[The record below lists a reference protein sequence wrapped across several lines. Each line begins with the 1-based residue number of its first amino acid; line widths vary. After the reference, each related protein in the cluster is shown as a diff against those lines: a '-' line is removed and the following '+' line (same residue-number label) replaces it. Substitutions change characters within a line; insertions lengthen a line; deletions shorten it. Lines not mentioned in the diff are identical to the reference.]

1 MLAGQAAAELVHQ
14 LQGILGALVGQM
26 QIYHGGSDLFMTQE
40 LLDGVQVSAG
50 FQEMGGKGMPVMPSS
65 A

>member
-1 MLAGQAAAELVHQ
+1 
-14 LQGILGALVGQM
+14 M
-26 QIYHGGSDLFMTQE
+26 QIHHGGGDLFMTQE